1 MFDTLLP
8 TLAAVGINTER
19 LPYPLLV
26 GKSNRLPLI
35 GKPSSNR
42 DGWVKS
48 LSIGVVAFCNWS
60 TGDKGTWFA
69 DKPTDKAELARWEK
83 EAKAAQAKAYRE
95 QVKAWNEAAI
105 RARSMWFDM
114 AGNPDL
120 MHPYLVKKRL
130 KPYGLKQIND
140 ILLVPVYSLIDNK
153 IQTLQ
158 RIYPTKLYSGTNKMF
173 LDGGNSK
180 GYFAARQYKTGEQ
193 IVIAEGWATSQS
205 LAQQWHIDGWHVVC
219 FSTGNMLNVAKAM
232 RKRYPFA
239 TIIIAADNDARGT
252 GQVAAAH
259 AAKAIGASV
268 YMPTFTDDE
277 RAQYGKVSDWQDR
290 WHIDQRNIKE
300 VARYGF

>member
-8 TLAAVGINTER
+8 TLAAAGINTER
-19 LPYPLLV
+19 LPYHLAV
-26 GKSNRLPLI
+26 GKFYRLPAI
-35 GKPSSNR
+35 GKSAADKSCY
-42 DGWVKS
+42 VKI
-48 LSIGVVAFCNWS
+48 LATGVAVFGNWP

-69 DKPTDKAELARWEK
+69 NKPTDKAELARWEK
-83 EAKAAQAKAYRE
+83 EAKAAQAKANRE

-105 RARSMWFDM
+105 MARAMWFDM

-140 ILLVPVYSLIDNK
+140 ILLVPVYSLVDNK

-158 RIYPTKLYSGTNKMF
+158 RIYPTKLYSGTDKMF

-180 GYFAARQYKTGEQ
+180 GYFAARRYKQGEQ

-205 LAQQWHIDGWHVVC
+205 LAQQWHIDGWHVC
-219 FSTGNMLNVAKAM
+219 AFSSGNLITVAKAM
-232 RKRYPFA
+232 RKRHPFA
-239 TIIIAADNDARGT
+239 QIIIAADNDESWR
-252 GQVAAAH
+252 GQVSATQ

-268 YMPTFTDDE
+268 TMPTFTAEE
-277 RAQYGKVSDWQDR
+277 RDQYGKVSDWQDR

-300 VARYGF
+300 VARYAD